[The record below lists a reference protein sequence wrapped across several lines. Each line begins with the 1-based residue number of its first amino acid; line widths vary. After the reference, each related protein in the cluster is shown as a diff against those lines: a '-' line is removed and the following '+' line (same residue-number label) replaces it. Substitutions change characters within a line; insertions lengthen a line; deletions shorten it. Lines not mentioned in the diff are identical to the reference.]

1 MYTQL
6 QYRIPSTPVVFD
18 GFQTVLAT
26 NCMNNAAAWNL
37 PTDLVAS
44 IAAMKS
50 AWDAA
55 YGLTAN
61 RKTSS
66 PAVTAARNALLLDY
80 RDLVDRVMHDYI
92 VGNDAVSEAD
102 KTAFGIHL
110 RTTNRVRLEPPLTVP
125 VLEVDNRFINAH
137 CLRFHDSASPH
148 KRGRAASA
156 AYCEVWYKVGGTA
169 PTGTDDTMFRLTIT
183 RSGQM
188 LRFSPDDKGKY
199 IHYFARWVN
208 RKGEQGPWSEIATAV
223 VI

>member
-6 QYRIPSTPVVFD
+6 QYKIPSTPAVFD

-37 PTDLVAS
+37 PADLVAS

-50 AWDAA
+50 DWDAA

-66 PAVTAARNALLLDY
+66 PAATAARNALLLVY

-110 RTTNRVRLEPPLTVP
+110 RNTGRVRLVQPSTVP
-125 VLEVDNRFINAH
+125 VLEIDNRFISAH
-137 CLRFHDSASPH
+137 CLRFHDSATPLS
-148 KRGRAASA
+148 RGRAASA
-156 AYCEVWYKVGGTA
+156 AYCEVWYKIGGPA
-169 PTGTDDTMFRLTIT
+169 PAGTDETMFRLTVT
-183 RSGQM
+183 RSGRM
-188 LRFSPDDKGKY
+188 LRYNPEDKGKY
-199 IHYFARWVN
+199 VYYFARWIN
-208 RKGEQGPWSEIATAV
+208 RKGEQGPWSEMATAV